1 MPHAQV
7 LTIQNHYD
15 DSSLK
20 LERWI
25 GEKKNPCKVHI
36 VCASCL
42 SRFLACISFTAQHVF
57 PLKTTSKQFHFSV
70 SVSLFP
76 NEEDTVPSG
85 KPVGFFQM

>member
-25 GEKKNPCKVHI
+25 GEKKNYAKSILFVPP
-36 VCASCL
+36 ASQD
-42 SRFLACISFTAQHVF
+42 F
-57 PLKTTSKQFHFSV
+57 
-70 SVSLFP
+70 
-76 NEEDTVPSG
+76 
-85 KPVGFFQM
+85 